1 MAGAGPDFDDVI
13 HMFGAGRLSA
23 GQAFSMLHTT
33 TPGGAAGP
41 GSSPPPP
48 PTGAPSG
55 ESKDGDEA
63 ERRRRLDDVM
73 RELNSLIGLHSVKQV
88 VLELQAFV
96 EIQRLRAQH
105 GLAADKTALH
115 MIFKGNPGTGKTTVA
130 RVLGRMFREMN
141 ALSKGHLVECE
152 RADLVGEYIGHTA
165 QRTRERIRKSLGGIL
180 FVDEAY
186 SLARGGEKDFGKEA
200 IDTLVKSMEDHK
212 DELIVIL
219 AGYPAEMD
227 WFLASNPGLRSR
239 FPMHID
245 FPDYTTGEL
254 LAIAEFMCAQRQY
267 RLSPGAR
274 RRLAQGLEA
283 TARTSSDGNARY
295 VRNVLERAMRRQAL
309 RLVSRRR
316 LTKDEL
322 MTLQASDL
330 GDVTAGFTTERPGP
344 DPLQRSA
351 AGEALARL
359 VRSLGMDGETE
370 LTAG

>member
-1 MAGAGPDFDDVI
+1 MAGAGPDFDQVI
-13 HMFGAGRLSA
+13 HMFGAGRLTA
-23 GQAFSMLHTT
+23 GQAFSMLHTRD
-33 TPGGAAGP
+33 GEAKAGARP
-41 GSSPPPP
+41 SPAMN
-48 PTGAPSG
+48 GV
-55 ESKDGDEA
+55 DGDSAEKDEGDA
-63 ERRRRLDDVM
+63 ERLRRLDQVM
-73 RELNSLIGLHSVKQV
+73 DELNGLIGLHSVKQV

-96 EIQRLRAQH
+96 EIQRRRAQH
-105 GLAADKTALH
+105 GLVAEKTALH

-180 FVDEAY
+180 FIDEAY
-186 SLARGGEKDFGKEA
+186 ALARGGEKDFGKEA

-212 DELIVIL
+212 DEFVVIL
-219 AGYPAEMD
+219 AGYPEEMD

-245 FPDYTTGEL
+245 FPDYTTNEL
-254 LAIAEFMCAQRQY
+254 LAIAEFMCARRQY

-274 RRLAQGLEA
+274 RRLGQGLEEG
-283 TARTSSDGNARY
+283 ARTAVDGNARH

-316 LTKDEL
+316 VTKDEL
-322 MTLQASDL
+322 MTLQGSDI
-330 GDVTAGFTTERPGP
+330 GDVATDFPRAKAEGADGHRFAP
-344 DPLQRSA
+344 
-351 AGEALARL
+351 GEAFARL